1 MNIKVNV
8 QGQLNQIIQ
17 EMSSTPSLFSVDSFK
32 NFSRNRILNFK
43 DTLTIILGM
52 TGGSLNKEIYD
63 YFKCKSI
70 IPTASAFI
78 QARAKILPE
87 AFQFLFTE
95 FNREYAYNKKYKGYQ
110 LLAADGTDL
119 NIAKNPLEEETYFE
133 QGFNQ
138 LHINALYNLLDR
150 VYVDAQIQGKRK
162 TNEIEALCQM
172 IKRHRFD
179 DKSIL
184 MADRGYECFNLFELC
199 NRTNNLDY
207 LIRVK
212 NKGIKE
218 IAVLPMEEFDKD
230 LSIEIRTTQTKSDKE
245 SYKNGEAHYLSGK
258 SKFGKYKVSQTWD
271 FESKCIINLRVVR
284 FKITE
289 DTYETIV
296 TSLNRFEFGIAEIKH
311 LYHLRWSIETSFR
324 ELKYALGL
332 VNLHSKRKDFIV
344 QEIWARLTMYNFA
357 ERIIQSVV
365 IKQDNNRK
373 WSYQVNFTM
382 GFHIC
387 MDYFRHPDIHSPP
400 ELENLIARYILPIR
414 PGRTDQRKL
423 KTKSVVPFIY
433 RVA

>member
-1 MNIKVNV
+1 MASN
-8 QGQLNQIIQ
+8 
-17 EMSSTPSLFSVDSFK
+17 SSLFCVDSSK
-32 NFSRNRILNFK
+32 DFSRNRILNFK

-52 TGGSLNKEIYD
+52 AGGSLNKEIYD
-63 YFKCKSI
+63 YFKCKTC
-70 IPTASAFI
+70 IPTTSAFV

-87 AFQFLFTE
+87 AFQYLFAE
-95 FNREYAYNKKYKGYQ
+95 FNKEYSVSKKYKGYQ

-119 NIAKNPLEEETYFE
+119 NIPKNPLDDETYFD

-138 LHINALYNLLDR
+138 LHINALYDLLDR
-150 VYVDAQIQGKRK
+150 AYVDAQIQGKRR

-172 IKRHRFD
+172 IKRRKFNT
-179 DKSIL
+179 KSIL

-199 NRTNNLDY
+199 NRTQNLDY

-218 IAVLPMEEFDKD
+218 IGGLPCQEFDKD
-230 LSIEIRTTQTKSDKE
+230 LSIEIRTTQTKADKE
-245 SYKNGEAHYLSGK
+245 AYKDRKAHYLSGK

-271 FESKCIINLRVVR
+271 FENKCIVNLRVIR

-296 TSLNRFEFGIAEIKH
+296 TSLNRFEFGIEEIKH
-311 LYHLRWSIETSFR
+311 LYHLRWGIETSFR

-332 VNLHSKRKDFIV
+332 VNLHSKRKDFII

-373 WSYQVNFTM
+373 WKYQVNFTM
-382 GFHIC
+382 GFYIC
-387 MDYFRHPDIHSPP
+387 MEYFRHPDIHSPP
-400 ELENLIARYILPIR
+400 ELENSIARYILPIR
-414 PGRTDQRKL
+414 PGRVDQRKL
-423 KTKSVVPFIY
+423 KPKSVIPFIY

>member
-1 MNIKVNV
+1 MYNTYAL
-8 QGQLNQIIQ
+8 QFCQIIQ
-17 EMSSTPSLFSVDSFK
+17 EMSSIPSLFSVDSSK
-32 NFSRNRILNFK
+32 DFSRNRILNFK

-52 TGGSLNKEIYD
+52 AGGSLNKEIYD
-63 YFKCKSI
+63 YFKCKTT
-70 IPTASAFI
+70 IPTTSAFV

-87 AFQFLFTE
+87 AFQYLFTE
-95 FNREYAYNKKYKGYQ
+95 FNREYNASKKYKGYQ
-110 LLAADGTDL
+110 LFAVDGTDL
-119 NIAKNPLEEETYFE
+119 NIPKNPLDEETYLE

-138 LHINALYNLLDR
+138 LHINALYDLLDR

-172 IKRHRFD
+172 IRRHQFVN
-179 DKSIL
+179 KSIL

-199 NRTNNLDY
+199 NRTENLDY

-212 NKGIKE
+212 NQGIKE
-218 IAVLPMEEFDKD
+218 IAKLPLEEFDKD
-230 LSIEIRTTQTKSDKE
+230 LSIEVRTTQTKADKE
-245 SYKNGEAHYLSGK
+245 AYKNGTAHYLSGK
-258 SKFGKYKVSQTWD
+258 SRYGKYKVSQTWD
-271 FESKCIINLRVVR
+271 FESKCIVKLRVIR

-289 DTYETIV
+289 NTYETIV
-296 TSLNRFEFGIAEIKH
+296 TSLNRFEFGIDEIKH
-311 LYHLRWSIETSFR
+311 LYHLRWGIETSFR

-365 IKQDNNRK
+365 IKQDCDRK

-382 GFHIC
+382 GFYIC
-387 MDYFRHPDIHSPP
+387 MDYFRHPYIHSPP
-400 ELENLIARYILPIR
+400 EIENLISRYILPIR
-414 PGRTDQRKL
+414 PDRTDQRKL
-423 KTKSVVPFIY
+423 KAKSVVPFIY